1 MKPIICE
8 ITTTYAGG
16 KDWLIGPDKISII
29 DYYCDQMGCEY
40 EEIICEIIPEDQWEN
55 NTIIDPD
62 CNYDSDDYQDGDE
75 VMDTFAGVAAK
86 WDGII
91 DIIACDYD

>member
-8 ITTTYAGG
+8 LKTTYC
-16 KDWLIGPDKISII
+16 DLRSWIIGLDEESII
-29 DYYCDQMGCEY
+29 EYFINENDCEL
-40 EEIICEIIPEDQWEN
+40 EEVICTIVPEEQWNN

-75 VMDTFAGVAAK
+75 VIDTFAGVAAK
-86 WDGII
+86 FDGIT
-91 DIIACDYD
+91 DIIACEYD